1 MSKIVGVIGLVAG
14 IFQNINTPS
23 SWMAPQD
30 SSKTI
35 FRIYAGLAT
44 ESGKSTSGNVP
55 GVAAWDARGAFVGKA
70 MGIYNY
76 VVEEGKSWDV
86 VIKGKKLSAEYV
98 SVSAFGK
105 DDLCVAA
112 VGVTSPTGAHAGW
125 FGDVGMKCGAPW
137 YPSNFVI
144 PGSDPEARPACVWIT
159 QAVSNSHP
167 NKGMTIHLPSF
178 TGAGLANEYNNNI
191 DAMCKSLPR
200 FSMWT
205 SRSVHM
211 TLPVFRNKL
220 EFNEDGSDADINAIL
235 DPEKMMQS
243 ETTAPNDPTG
253 NVLGVAKG
261 ASALETGP
269 IVELAPS
276 RRRRRSSKRQA
287 SSFQPLQDQLVV
299 SNVTCHSAKEVCGSA
314 TSAGPDFVSVAEG
327 LFCDMQEKILWPL
340 CTGIT
345 NESCFDLDER
355 AMRWDGDIIDDA
367 AKSEL
372 RARGEELQGK
382 VYRDVQSWS

>member
-14 IFQNINTPS
+14 VFQNINTPT

-35 FRIYAGLAT
+35 FRVYAGLSI
-44 ESGKSTSGNVP
+44 EPGKSTSGNVP
-55 GVAAWDARGAFVGKA
+55 GVAAWDAHGAFVGKA
-70 MGIYNY
+70 MGVYNY

-86 VIKGKKLSAEYV
+86 VIKGKKSSAEYV

-105 DDLCVAA
+105 DSLCVAA
-112 VGVTSPTGAHAGW
+112 VGVTSPTGSHAGW

-137 YPSNFVI
+137 YPSNFVV
-144 PGSDPEARPACVWIT
+144 PGSDPEARPACVWIS
-159 QAVSNSHP
+159 QAVSSGQP
-167 NKGMTIHLPSF
+167 NKGITIHLPSF
-178 TGAGLANEYNNNI
+178 TGAGLASEYNDNI

-220 EFNEDGSDADINAIL
+220 ESNEDGSDKDIDAIL
-235 DPEKMMQS
+235 NPEMMQS

-253 NVLGVAKG
+253 KALGVADG
-261 ASALETGP
+261 ASALQPGP
-269 IVELAPS
+269 VVEMAPS
-276 RRRRRSSKRQA
+276 RRRRRNTRRQA
-287 SSFQPLQDQLVV
+287 SSFQPLPDQLVV

-327 LFCDMQEKILWPL
+327 LFCDMEEKVIWPL
-340 CTGIT
+340 CSEVT
-345 NESCFDLDER
+345 NESCFDLNER
-355 AMRWDGDIIDDA
+355 AMRWVGHADGDA
-367 AKSEL
+367 AKPEL
-372 RARGEELQGK
+372 RARGEQSQDK
-382 VYRDVQSWS
+382 FYRDVQSWS